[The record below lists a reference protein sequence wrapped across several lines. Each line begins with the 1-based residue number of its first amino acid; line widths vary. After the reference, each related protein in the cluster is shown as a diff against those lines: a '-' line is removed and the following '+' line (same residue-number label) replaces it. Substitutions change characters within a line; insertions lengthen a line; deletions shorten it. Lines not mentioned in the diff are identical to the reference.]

1 MFARLRFQVN
11 IIIYPD
17 SYVSLPES
25 RLTANLHGYVENN
38 QDQRRR
44 EERAR
49 RRLEE
54 GNLTWVEDADS
65 SSSWWFPR
73 YIYHYPLVNQHTYRK
88 SPF

>member
-65 SSSWWFPR
+65 L
-73 YIYHYPLVNQHTYRK
+73 LVGGFHDISTLRSGKPTYL
-88 SPF
+88 